1 MSNKTKA
8 IIAIVLG
15 MVIGLVCG
23 CNPAT
28 QIQKVETFVSVVKPS
43 IDAVIAIVGPLYPP
57 AALAGA
63 AFDAAWGPLQAALD
77 RWKVSAATNAAA
89 ANQIPAEVVTAL
101 QAIYPSLDQLVAAVP
116 AGAKYA
122 PEVKAS
128 VSLTI
133 ATFDAILQAKGQPL
147 PQSVTR
153 ASSSKAVAL
162 PSNAKDYSSKMHK
175 IWAGTP
181 YNP

>member
-63 AFDAAWGPLQAALD
+63 AFDAAWGPLQQALD
-77 RWKVSAATNAAA
+77 RWKANAAA
-89 ANQIPAEVVTAL
+89 NPTLANRTPQEVL
-101 QAIYPSLDQLVAAVP
+101 IAIQSLEPSLNQLLAAVP
-116 AGAKYA
+116 NGAKYE
-122 PEVKAS
+122 PQVGAS
-128 VSLTI
+128 VNLTI
-133 ATFDAILQAKGQPL
+133 SLFNAFLAANGQPL
-147 PQSVTR
+147 PSVQANSVR
-153 ASSSKAVAL
+153 AQAVPA
-162 PSNAKDYSSKMHK
+162 PPTAKDYSSEMHK
-175 IWAGTP
+175 IWTGTP